1 MGFTLKPRRSR
12 RQPAIMITD
21 LDYANDLATMSD
33 CVADAQ
39 KILAEIENPAA
50 QVGLYK
56 YINTKKTN
64 CMSFYQDI

>member
-1 MGFTLKPRRSR
+1 
-12 RQPAIMITD
+12 MITD